1 MQHPFEAQ
9 RALFPI
15 LSRQVQLSSCSQ
27 SALATPVAAAVQAYL
42 DSWRDQGMDWPGW
55 MQAVN
60 EARAG
65 FARLI
70 NAAPQDVA
78 VMGSVSD
85 IASSVGSALPFTPDR
100 PRIVVGEIDFP
111 SMGHVWLAHEQ
122 RGAQVVFVPSADGCH
137 VEPQDYAAAVDER
150 TALVSVSH
158 VAYANGFRQDLGTLA
173 TLAHAHGA
181 LLFVD
186 AYQSVGAVQIDV
198 QRDAVDILASGAQ
211 KFMLG
216 CPGIAFVY
224 VRPGVAQR
232 LRPSNTGWFGRV
244 NPFAF
249 DIHQLDYADGAARL
263 NTGTPPMVNAFAAR
277 AATALLA
284 DVGLAAIEP
293 WLQHLSE
300 VALAEAAR
308 LKLRVASPT
317 QLRRKA
323 ATTALRVGPQASQ
336 VERQMAARGY
346 VVSARNDL
354 IRVAPHFYNTEED
367 VVGALRTLADLVPG

>member
-1 MQHPFEAQ
+1 MQHPFEAS

-15 LSRQVQLSSCSQ
+15 LAHKVQLSSCSQ
-27 SALATPVAAAVQAYL
+27 SALATPVAEAVQAYL

-55 MQAVN
+55 MQAVD

-85 IASSVGSALPFTPDR
+85 IASSVGSALPFVPGKN
-100 PRIVVGEIDFP
+100 RIVVGETDFP

-122 RGAQVVFVPSADGCH
+122 RGAEVVFVPSADGCH
-137 VEPQDYAAAVDER
+137 LEPQAYAAAIDER

-158 VAYANGFRQDLGTLA
+158 VAYANGFRQDLGA
-173 TLAHAHGA
+173 MVALAHAHDA

-186 AYQSVGAVQIDV
+186 AYQSVGAVHIDV
-198 QRDAVDILASGAQ
+198 QRDAVDVLASGAQ

-224 VRPGVAQR
+224 VRPAIAHR

-249 DIHQLDYADGAARL
+249 DIRQLDYAEGGARL
-263 NTGTPPMVNAFAAR
+263 NTGTPPMVNACAAR

-284 DVGLAAIEP
+284 EVGVPAIEA
-293 WLQHLSE
+293 WLGHLSE

-308 LKLRVASPT
+308 LQLRVASPT
-317 QLRRKA
+317 QLRHKA
-323 ATTALRVGPQASQ
+323 ATTALRVGPRAAD
-336 VERQMAARGY
+336 VERQLAAQGF

-354 IRVAPHFYNTEED
+354 IRVAPHFYNTEQD
-367 VVGALRTLADLVPG
+367 VVGALRALAALVPA